1 VNLRRA
7 CAAAVAV
14 AATASLAGLW
24 TVSGQAEPARAT
36 VAKPSPPPAFR
47 KAASQ
52 LDMVVLYPTDTKGL
66 KLGFARKIV
75 DPYCTKRDTESLRGI
90 YSVRGS
96 QTRIIELFEGR
107 PRYCNGTSLW
117 PLPGATEIRIHGR
130 SAVVVDLCAVHDC
143 FFAEGRWGVEWC
155 ERGTTVQL
163 IAEGVARA
171 RLLEIARSMRPVDRA
186 AASACAPRGS

>member
-1 VNLRRA
+1 MSLRSG
-7 CAAAVAV
+7 CITAAVAAV
-14 AATASLAGLW
+14 ASVGALW
-24 TVSGQAEPARAT
+24 AASGQAEPAA
-36 VAKPSPPPAFR
+36 AAGSKPAPPAAFR

-52 LDMVVLYPTDTKGL
+52 LDMVVFYPTDTKGL

-75 DPYCTKRDTESLRGI
+75 DPYCAKRDTESLRGI

-117 PLPGATEIRIHGR
+117 SRAGGAEIRIHGR
-130 SAVVVDLCAVHDC
+130 PAVIVDLCAVLDC
-143 FFAEGRWGVEWC
+143 YFAEGRWGVEWC

-163 IAEGVARA
+163 IADGVAKA
-171 RLLEIARSMRPVDRA
+171 RLLEIARSMKPVDRA
-186 AASACAPRGS
+186 RASTCVRPGS